1 MRKIT
6 IALLALMTVLN
17 QAFSQS
23 EIEPEECSI
32 SKLLIQYD
40 NTTCNG
46 YLVVDS
52 SKHFYCYPE
61 PIDSFMDVTD
71 LYTGTILPYYNDN
84 DSLCHVFL
92 TDPPLFKSVRFNED
106 KSQNL
111 TVKNSFSKDIPNFKD
126 SKDKFGHSITT
137 MPKRI
142 TIENAYLQSKFGY
155 DKGDAIARFIVS
167 DYSGGKYNVDGK
179 HSRNQGFY
187 CISIYKQSDK
197 KYTITSCYGSA
208 EYPQGFVVKNTR
220 TYKHLGT
227 KNKKLTSAL
236 NLYNRRTSIKDSIWL
251 NWAYPYYVEIGNR
264 KFLISGDTKD
274 PRYAP
279 LLQLCNEVCSINKN
293 KRLFRKPYLI
303 IE

>member
-1 MRKIT
+1 MS
-6 IALLALMTVLN
+6 LLN

-23 EIEPEECSI
+23 EIKPEECSI
-32 SKLLIQYD
+32 SKLQIQYD

-61 PIDSFMDVTD
+61 PIDSFIYEIRLDTFLYIGPVLPYDIFNNDSTTYYYVLNPIAKQVRLIKNETHTETVRNSFSNNLPNFVNYPKMDVTSM
-71 LYTGTILPYYNDN
+71 L
-84 DSLCHVFL
+84 
-92 TDPPLFKSVRFNED
+92 
-106 KSQNL
+106 
-111 TVKNSFSKDIPNFKD
+111 
-126 SKDKFGHSITT
+126 
-137 MPKRI
+137 KRL

-251 NWAYPYYVEIGNR
+251 NWAYPYYIEIGNR